1 MTIKFSAIYA
11 AVLIC
16 IFLQVSCARFTKR
29 ELSEKHLDYSQ
40 QPAVIVTVKPMYEE
54 PKPDI
59 IEFELK
65 HPEPVDEKEIPVT
78 SNPQLVTRNSQL
90 VTSNSQPEL
99 KEPQCSFN
107 VGEKVT
113 YDVTLWKMKN
123 TFGFNK
129 GSVIFEVSREVFDS
143 KNCHV
148 FTATAEGEGFGY
160 KLKMN
165 SVSYINSDTF
175 LPVLTSNI
183 QSGSENREKKT
194 QFYDDKIEYSKKKH
208 CKLDDSCEDTSHY
221 INLNGIRSHC
231 RKCQDANHYT
241 WTTRFVHENVKP
253 TYDLLSGL
261 YIARQFPLSIGGKVE
276 NIRLVD
282 GRDLWQMSI
291 QAIAEEVIETEIGK
305 FDTLELKLTATPLN
319 EHAKEQKSFTGLF
332 GLKGDMALWV
342 DKESKIPI
350 RIRGA
355 YPLVFDVQIE
365 ILIKTI
371 RLKAED

>member
-1 MTIKFSAIYA
+1 MKIKFSVIYV

-16 IFLQVSCARFTKR
+16 IFLQISCARFTKR
-29 ELSEKHLDYSQ
+29 ELSEKQPDYLQ
-40 QPAVIVTVKPMYEE
+40 QPVVIETVKPLYSKPEE

-59 IEFELK
+59 IEFELEY
-65 HPEPVDEKEIPVT
+65 PEQVDEKEIST
-78 SNPQLVTRNSQL
+78 ISNPQ
-90 VTSNSQPEL
+90 PES
-99 KEPQCSFN
+99 KEPQFNFN

-123 TFGFNK
+123 SFGFNK
-129 GSVIFEVSREVFDS
+129 GSVIFDVSRELFDR
-143 KNCHV
+143 KNCYV
-148 FTATAEGEGFGY
+148 FTAMAEGEGFGY

-165 SVSYINSDTF
+165 SVSYIDSDTF
-175 LPVLTSNI
+175 LPVLTTNI

-241 WTTRFVHENVKP
+241 WMTRFVHENVKP

-261 YIARQFPLSIGGKVE
+261 YIARQFPISIGGKVE

-319 EHAKEQKSFTGLF
+319 EHAKKQKSFTGLF
-332 GLKGDMALWV
+332 GLKGDIALWV

-365 ILIKTI
+365 IIIKTI
-371 RLKAED
+371 ERPVNSNQ